1 METSLFSAAAQG
13 FLNLLEFQ
21 ILLAMLLGVSIGTFT
36 AVAPQG
42 LGMPLVYAIALP
54 IVIKWKPITGIALLI
69 GASSVSAICAAYLP
83 ILFGIPGGSGSQ
95 ATVLDGYPMGKKG
108 EGRRALGASFMAG
121 GMGCL
126 IGTFTLAAAIPA
138 ARPLIYLMGSPE
150 LFVVMLWGL
159 SMVAVLAGRRPVKGL
174 IAAAFGL
181 LLATVGQQAQSGVM
195 RFVFDIPY
203 LLDGISISI
212 IALAMFGI
220 PSALDLALTKLGVEQ
235 QPVPLKG
242 SLFDGAKDALREW
255 WLVVRCSFV
264 GVWVGIVPGLGSQ
277 VVDWLAYGHAAQTC
291 KGGRQTFGQGDV
303 RGVIAPESANDAK
316 DGGDLVTTLLLGFPQ
331 GVVTA
336 LFIVALL
343 AWGYLPGPE
352 MIKKNPEV
360 IYSIVWLQGISGIVG
375 TLIGFGL
382 AAQLAKLAEVR
393 YSFMVPIMFIF
404 ILMGAFSV
412 NRDPADLIVV
422 VFFGLLGYF
431 MRRYGY
437 PRPAMILGLV
447 LGDLMEK
454 YLYRSVASYGFTWLS
469 RPAVIGLLIISTVSF
484 LLTLRGRIKANAKA
498 KEEAAPASFTGA
510 MARSEDES

>member
-1 METSLFSAAAQG
+1 MEISLFSAAAQG

-83 ILFGIPGGSGSQ
+83 ILFGIPRGSGSQ

-352 MIKKNPEV
+352 MVKKNPEI
-360 IYSIVWLQGISGIVG
+360 IYSIVWLQGISGIIG

-422 VFFGLLGYF
+422 VAFGLLGYF

-469 RPAVIGLLIISTVSF
+469 RPAVIGLLIISTASF
-484 LLTLRGRIKANAKA
+484 LLTLRGRMKANARA

>member
-1 METSLFSAAAQG
+1 
-13 FLNLLEFQ
+13 
-21 ILLAMLLGVSIGTFT
+21 
-36 AVAPQG
+36 
-42 LGMPLVYAIALP
+42 
-54 IVIKWKPITGIALLI
+54 
-69 GASSVSAICAAYLP
+69 
-83 ILFGIPGGSGSQ
+83 
-95 ATVLDGYPMGKKG
+95 VLDGYPMGKRG

-126 IGTFTLAAAIPA
+126 IGTLTLALAIPVS
-138 ARPLIYLMGSPE
+138 RPLIYLMGSPE

-159 SMVAVLAGRRPVKGL
+159 SMVAVLAGRRPIKGL

-195 RFVFDIPY
+195 RFVFDQPY

-277 VVDWLAYGHAAQTC
+277 VVDWLAYGHAAQTS
-291 KGGRQTFGQGDV
+291 KNPGNFGKGDV

-316 DGGDLVTTLLLGFPQ
+316 DGGDLITTLLMGFPQ

-352 MIKKNPEV
+352 MVKKNLDL
-360 IYSIVWLQGISGIVG
+360 IYSVVWLQGIAGITG
-375 TLIGFGL
+375 TLIGFFL
-382 AAQLAKLAEVR
+382 AGQLAKLAEVR
-393 YSFMVPIMFIF
+393 YTFMVPIMFIF

-412 NRDPADLIVV
+412 NRDPVDLLVV
-422 VFFGLLGYF
+422 IAFGVLGYF
-431 MRRYGY
+431 MRRFGY

-454 YLYRSVASYGFTWLS
+454 YLYRSVASYGFSWLS
-469 RPAVIGLLIISTVSF
+469 RPAVIILLILAVASF
-484 LLTLRGRIKANAKA
+484 ILTLRGRLKSRN
-498 KEEAAPASFTGA
+498 ESPASLGGA
-510 MARSEDES
+510 MARTADES